1 MHYDYL
7 IVGTGLFGACFA
19 HEMRKAGKS
28 CLLIDKRDHIAGNI
42 YTQESMGIQ
51 VHRYGAHIFHTS
63 DRQIWDYVRGFAEF
77 NHYINSPVAV
87 YKDELYNLPFNMNTF
102 SRMWGIKRPA
112 EAIRSSRTRSPSCIS
127 ENLRIWRSRRC
138 HWQDGTYMRN

>member
-19 HEMRKAGKS
+19 HEMHLTGKT

-42 YTQESMGIQ
+42 YTEEIMGIQ

-63 DRQIWDYVRGFAEF
+63 DEEIWDYIRQFARF

-87 YKDELYNLPFNMNTF
+87 YK
-102 SRMWGIKRPA
+102 
-112 EAIRSSRTRSPSCIS
+112 
-127 ENLRIWRSRRC
+127 
-138 HWQDGTYMRN
+138 

>member
-42 YTQESMGIQ
+42 YTQ
-51 VHRYGAHIFHTS
+51 
-63 DRQIWDYVRGFAEF
+63 DRKSTRL
-77 NHYINSPVAV
+77 NSSHP
-87 YKDELYNLPFNMNTF
+87 K
-102 SRMWGIKRPA
+102 
-112 EAIRSSRTRSPSCIS
+112 
-127 ENLRIWRSRRC
+127 
-138 HWQDGTYMRN
+138 